1 MSGYSELTKD
11 NIITKEGIAELNR
24 VNSSFVNSNYW
35 DDLRVPVSS
44 TNLGGSKDPGYS
56 KLLDNGAGSQ
66 GVFTYWFDAS
76 TEEEIYFSC
85 QLPHNYIPGSYLR
98 PHVHWVPKS
107 NGSAGQVVSWGL
119 EYTWANLGVVFGN
132 TSILYGNVSTPSET
146 LVANKHYVTKLG
158 QIDGTSK
165 AYSSMLVCRLF
176 RDATGAGATDSYT
189 ADAGLLE
196 IDFHYNLNGFG
207 TSEEYSNN

>member
-1 MSGYSELTKD
+1 MDGYVELSTEKLANKD
-11 NIITKEGIAELNR
+11 GISELNR
-24 VNSSFVNSNYW
+24 MNSVVFNNSYW

-44 TNLGGSKDPGYS
+44 TNLGGSKDPGFA
-56 KLLDNGAGSQ
+56 KFLDNGSGSQ
-66 GVFTYWFDAS
+66 GVFTYWFDA
-76 TEEEIYFSC
+76 TQEEEVYFSC

-107 NGSAGQVVSWGL
+107 NGSAGQTVSWGL
-119 EYTWANLGVVFGN
+119 EYTWSNAVAVFPN
-132 TSILYGNVSTPSET
+132 TTIIYGSTSMPSET
-146 LVANKHYVTKLG
+146 LVANKHYITSLG

-165 AYSSMLVCRLF
+165 SYSSMLICRLF
-176 RDATGAGATDSYT
+176 RDATGSGGTDSYT

-207 TSEEYSNN
+207 TSEEFTNI